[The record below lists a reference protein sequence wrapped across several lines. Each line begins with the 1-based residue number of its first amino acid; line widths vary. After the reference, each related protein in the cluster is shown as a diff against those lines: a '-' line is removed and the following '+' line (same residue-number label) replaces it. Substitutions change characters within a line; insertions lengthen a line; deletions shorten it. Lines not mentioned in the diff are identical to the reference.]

1 MISIHIISFHI
12 MTSLARQRHYILLAL
27 SSKDLHGSGIAR
39 AVLEETEGELR
50 LWPAT
55 LYGTLELMV
64 RAGLIEELEEGER
77 PKESEK
83 RRYYRITRL
92 GEKALARETD
102 RLARLVR
109 TARQNLKRRGS
120 EVS

>member
-1 MISIHIISFHI
+1 MS
-12 MTSLARQRHYILLAL
+12 SLSRQSHYILLAL
-27 SSKDLHGSGIAR
+27 SGRDLHGSGIAR

-55 LYGTLELMV
+55 LYGTLELMA
-64 RAGLIEELEEGER
+64 RDGLIEELEEGER
-77 PKESEK
+77 PEESEK

-92 GEKALARETD
+92 GEKALTRETE
-102 RLARLVR
+102 RLARLVK

-120 EVS
+120 EAS

>member
-1 MISIHIISFHI
+1 MSSFR
-12 MTSLARQRHYILLAL
+12 RQSHYILLAL
-27 SSKDLHGSGIAR
+27 SGRDLHGSGIAR

-55 LYGTLELMV
+55 LYGALELMV
-64 RAGLIEELEEGER
+64 REGLIEELEEGER
-77 PKESEK
+77 PNESEK

-92 GEKALARETD
+92 GEKALARETE
-102 RLARLVR
+102 RLARVVK

-120 EVS
+120 EAS

>member
-1 MISIHIISFHI
+1 
-12 MTSLARQRHYILLAL
+12 MTTLRRLESLDRKPHYILLAL
-27 SSKDLHGSGIAR
+27 SARDLHGSGIAR
-39 AVLEETEGELR
+39 AVLEETDGDLR

-64 RAGLIEELEEGER
+64 REGLIEELEEDER

-92 GEKALARETD
+92 GEKALARETE
-102 RLARLVR
+102 RLARLVKA
-109 TARQNLKRRGS
+109 ARQNLKRRGS
-120 EVS
+120 EAS

>member
-1 MISIHIISFHI
+1 MS
-12 MTSLARQRHYILLAL
+12 SLNRQSHYILLAL
-27 SSKDLHGSGIAR
+27 SARDLHGSGIAR
-39 AVLEETEGELR
+39 AVLEETEGEIR

-64 RAGLIEELEEGER
+64 REGLIEELEEGER
-77 PKESEK
+77 PEESEK

-92 GEKALARETD
+92 GEKALARETE

-120 EVS
+120 EAT

>member
-1 MISIHIISFHI
+1 
-12 MTSLARQRHYILLAL
+12 MTALSRQRHYILLAL
-27 SSKDLHGSGIAR
+27 SARDLHGSGIAR

-64 RAGLIEELEEGER
+64 RDGLIEELEGGER
-77 PKESEK
+77 PEESEK

-92 GEKALARETD
+92 GEKALARETE
-102 RLARLVR
+102 RLARLVKA
-109 TARQNLKRRGS
+109 ARQSLKRRGS
-120 EVS
+120 EA

>member
-1 MISIHIISFHI
+1 
-12 MTSLARQRHYILLAL
+12 MTAGSRLDRKTHYILLAL
-27 SSKDLHGSGIAR
+27 SARDLHGSGIAR
-39 AVLEETEGELR
+39 AVLEETGGELR

-64 RAGLIEELEEGER
+64 RDGLIEELEDGER
-77 PKESEK
+77 PAESEK

-92 GEKALARETD
+92 GEKALARETE
-102 RLARLVR
+102 RLARLVK

-120 EVS
+120 EAS

>member
-1 MISIHIISFHI
+1 MISINIILSHI
-12 MTSLARQRHYILLAL
+12 MSSLSRQRHYILLAL

-39 AVLEETEGELR
+39 AVLDETEGELR

-64 RAGLIEELEEGER
+64 RDGLIEELDEGER
-77 PKESEK
+77 PRESEK
-83 RRYYRITRL
+83 RRYYRITPL
-92 GEKALARETD
+92 GEKALARETE